1 MRKWV
6 WTLLVL
12 ITLVLA
18 ACGPA
23 MKPATDEKTASGEI
37 FFLALPRIVIDF
49 DAGGSPSILGMKLGD
64 ADRLFGTDMSGLK
77 LSEFYVDWMT
87 AANIQHLEMRQTGDG
102 LALLANGQPLPRV
115 AWDDASLQQ
124 AGALAALFD
133 VPDETVALFQKLLP
147 VVRRLGLDVV
157 LQFPLRPDAKA
168 IPLADPAVVMAK
180 VKPEEA
186 AATAIVKFEVKYDQ
200 QGVPGILGIT
210 AQDLLALGISAP
222 LALDV
227 NAVRLLQA
235 RNVQFME
242 LRTKPDGMYVYINGN
257 PLPNLV
263 WDNTLLTSAAD
274 VYGQTN
280 PTSPYIEVVKQA
292 LLTLD
297 NMDIGVLVHFPLAPG
312 ATPIP
317 AKMH

>member
-23 MKPATDEKTASGEI
+23 MKPATDEKTAGGEI

-49 DAGGSPSILGMKLGD
+49 DAGGNPSILGMKLEA

-77 LSEFYVDWMT
+77 LNKFYVDWMT
-87 AANIQHLEMRQTGDG
+87 AANVQHLEMRQTGDG
-102 LALLANGQPLPRV
+102 LALLANGQPLPHV

-124 AGALAALFD
+124 AGALAALFN
-133 VPDETVALFQKLLP
+133 VPNETVALFQKLLP
-147 VVRRLGLDVV
+147 VVRRLGLDVI
-157 LQFPLRPDAKA
+157 LKFPLRPDAKA
-168 IPLADPAVVMAK
+168 IPLADPSVAMAK

-222 LALDV
+222 LALDM
-227 NAVRLLQA
+227 NAVRSLQA

-242 LRTKPDGMYVYINGN
+242 LRTKPDGMYVYVNGN

-274 VYGQTN
+274 MYGQTN
-280 PTSPYIEVVKQA
+280 PTSPYIEVMKQA
-292 LLTLD
+292 LPTLD